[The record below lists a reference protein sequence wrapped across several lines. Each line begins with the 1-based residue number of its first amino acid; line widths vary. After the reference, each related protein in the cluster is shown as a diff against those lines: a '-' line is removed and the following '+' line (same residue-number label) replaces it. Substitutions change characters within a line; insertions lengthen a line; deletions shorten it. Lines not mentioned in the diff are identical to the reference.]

1 MTDADKALGATPGE
15 TEHGTTQSG
24 ETVQTGGTAQ
34 SAGTAQSGKAV
45 REEDRAPMGFSIR
58 VFIYLVG
65 VHFIA
70 GFLFLLFYL
79 GGAK

>member
-1 MTDADKALGATPGE
+1 MNDRTHDHHDGSATDTPAPK
-15 TEHGTTQSG
+15 
-24 ETVQTGGTAQ
+24 VMN
-34 SAGTAQSGKAV
+34 
-45 REEDRAPMGFSIR
+45 EEDRAPMSLTVR

-70 GFLFLLFYL
+70 AFLFLLFYL

>member
-1 MTDADKALGATPGE
+1 MTDADNTLGTTPG
-15 TEHGTTQSG
+15 
-24 ETVQTGGTAQ
+24 TGAAQNSGTAP
-34 SAGTAQSGKAV
+34 AGKVV
-45 REEDRAPMGFSIR
+45 REEDRAPMGFTVR

-79 GGAK
+79 AGAK

>member
-1 MTDADKALGATPGE
+1 MNETTADHTPG
-15 TEHGTTQSG
+15 T
-24 ETVQTGGTAQ
+24 
-34 SAGTAQSGKAV
+34 AGTPPARAATTPD
-45 REEDRAPMGFSIR
+45 EEDRAPMTFTVR

-79 GGAK
+79 AGAK

>member
-15 TEHGTTQSG
+15 TEH
-24 ETVQTGGTAQ
+24 
-34 SAGTAQSGKAV
+34 GTAQSGKAV

>member
-1 MTDADKALGATPGE
+1 MNE
-15 TEHGTTQSG
+15 T
-24 ETVQTGGTAQ
+24 TAQ
-34 SAGTAQSGKAV
+34 NASGAMGARPAKSAN
-45 REEDRAPMGFSIR
+45 EEDRAPMTFTVR

-79 GGAK
+79 AGAK

>member
-1 MTDADKALGATPGE
+1 MNDRINDGAHDAAAHTPAPK
-15 TEHGTTQSG
+15 
-24 ETVQTGGTAQ
+24 VMN
-34 SAGTAQSGKAV
+34 
-45 REEDRAPMGFSIR
+45 EEDRAPMSLTVR

-70 GFLFLLFYL
+70 AFLFMLFYL

>member
-1 MTDADKALGATPGE
+1 MTDADSTPATGATGNAARGE
-15 TEHGTTQSG
+15 PLQ
-24 ETVQTGGTAQ
+24 
-34 SAGTAQSGKAV
+34 
-45 REEDRAPMGFSIR
+45 EEDRAPMAFSVR

-70 GFLFLLFYL
+70 AFLFLLFYL

>member
-1 MTDADKALGATPGE
+1 MSDADSTPG
-15 TEHGTTQSG
+15 TAAP
-24 ETVQTGGTAQ
+24 GGAAQ
-34 SAGTAQSGKAV
+34 GRPV
-45 REEDRAPMGFSIR
+45 REEDRAPMALSVR

-70 GFLFLLFYL
+70 AFLFLLFYL